1 MLLYIKTTGLQL
13 FLNQKC
19 LTEMLGIFK
28 LNYFK
33 KSLDFDSQSIHCLGG
48 NTKRKGACGILAGY
62 IFLPDTGGSQR
73 LRSYLISIKNEA
85 QPNGAGKQDDLNCV

>member
-1 MLLYIKTTGLQL
+1 
-13 FLNQKC
+13 
-19 LTEMLGIFK
+19 MLGIFK